1 MTGKRILIIP
11 VILSLIL
18 VGCGRNNSS
27 SSTPTPTPMP
37 SGVSGTVNIR
47 VTYDSQ
53 IPSLIERYF
62 EAVLVPQANLQA
74 QPLGKVGKAD
84 AGHTKGLPNVQ
95 DYKLSA
101 QNLDANLTYQV
112 MIGVY
117 DSAEKKV
124 QLFKG
129 SCSNQA
135 DCLVMTKNNPSEL
148 QVKMVPV
155 ADVNTIYA
163 NSVPANLRAQ
173 CGVQPADQLCGKAK
187 DRVYYDAAINTCKRF
202 SFGGCGQ
209 IEPFNNM
216 SLCQQACIR

>member
-1 MTGKRILIIP
+1 MMGKQVLIILAIFSIGLAGCGKR
-11 VILSLIL
+11 
-18 VGCGRNNSS
+18 GNSAPAPS
-27 SSTPTPTPMP
+27 PTPVPT
-37 SGVSGTVNIR
+37 GVSGTVKMR

-62 EAVLVPQANLQA
+62 EAVLIPQTNPQAE
-74 QPLGKVGKAD
+74 PLGKVSKAD

-95 DYKLSA
+95 DYRLSA
-101 QNLDANLTYQV
+101 QSLDANVTYQV
-112 MIGVY
+112 VTGVY

-129 SCSNQA
+129 SCTNQA
-135 DCLVMTKNNPSEL
+135 DCLVITKNNPSDL

-163 NSVPANLRAQ
+163 NAVPANLRQQ
-173 CGVQPADQLCGKAK
+173 CGVVPSDQLCGKAK
-187 DRVYYDAAINTCKRF
+187 DRIYYDAAVNTCKRF
-202 SFGGCGQ
+202 SYGGCGQ

-216 SLCQQACIR
+216 ALCQQSCIR